1 MSVQPLPAMEQ
12 PEKFSLHWSD
22 FDANLRSSLASL
34 RKGEDFCDL
43 TLVTEDGQTLRVHRL
58 LLSAS
63 SPLLD
68 QMMKMQ
74 DHPKPIIFLRGT
86 KINDLNSLIDFIY
99 NGEVEVLGDQLDN
112 FLALANDL
120 KVKGLS
126 KEVNITKNNVNTNK
140 NMSSN
145 RKNPKTINKHASL
158 EEVDASKIKN
168 YSEADPPTNIKEEFE
183 FQDIV
188 GLKLSTAADIEN
200 ESKSL
205 YNCNWCPNASIS
217 LKGLQKHKNR
227 KHPNEK
233 PELAA
238 LSAKSVN
245 EMFPCNLCDKLS
257 VSKGG
262 LQKHMV
268 RNHHEAQI

>member
-1 MSVQPLPAMEQ
+1 MHPLKRLTPQ
-12 PEKFSLHWSD
+12 K
-22 FDANLRSSLASL
+22 LRI
-34 RKGEDFCDL
+34 
-43 TLVTEDGQTLRVHRL
+43 TV
-58 LLSAS
+58 
-63 SPLLD
+63 
-68 QMMKMQ
+68 
-74 DHPKPIIFLRGT
+74 KPT
-86 KINDLNSLIDFIY
+86 
-99 NGEVEVLGDQLDN
+99 
-112 FLALANDL
+112 
-120 KVKGLS
+120 
-126 KEVNITKNNVNTNK
+126 
-140 NMSSN
+140 
-145 RKNPKTINKHASL
+145 
-158 EEVDASKIKN
+158 
-168 YSEADPPTNIKEEFE
+168 PPTNIKEEFE